1 MIGSNKY
8 VPMGVSNGYPFN
20 STIVFY
26 VKRGLST
33 IREMTINDYE
43 QMIELWNGIEGLALS
58 NADSKENID
67 MYLNRNKGLSYVYEQ
82 DSKIIGTILCG
93 HDGRRGFIYHV
104 AVNPDYRKQKIGNKL
119 VQASLE
125 KLSKEGIDKCHIFV
139 IEENVVGNDFWASTG
154 WEKRSGFFVYSK
166 NT

>member
-1 MIGSNKY
+1 
-8 VPMGVSNGYPFN
+8 
-20 STIVFY
+20 
-26 VKRGLST
+26 
-33 IREMTINDYE
+33 MTINDYE
-43 QMIELWNGIEGLALS
+43 QMIELWSGIEGLALS

-104 AVNPDYRKQKIGNKL
+104 AVNPDYRKQKIGYQL

-139 IEENVVGNDFWASTG
+139 IEDNVVGNDFWASTG

>member
-1 MIGSNKY
+1 M
-8 VPMGVSNGYPFN
+8 
-20 STIVFY
+20 
-26 VKRGLST
+26 ST
-33 IREMTINDYE
+33 IREMTIIDYE
-43 QMIELWNGIEGLALS
+43 QMIDLWNGIEGLALS

-67 MYLNRNKGLSYVYEQ
+67 MYLNRNKGLSYIYEQ

-104 AVNPDYRKQKIGNKL
+104 AVNPDYRKQRIGNKL

-139 IEENVVGNDFWASTG
+139 IEDNVVGNDFWTSTG
-154 WEKRSGFFVYSK
+154 WEKRNGFFVYSK